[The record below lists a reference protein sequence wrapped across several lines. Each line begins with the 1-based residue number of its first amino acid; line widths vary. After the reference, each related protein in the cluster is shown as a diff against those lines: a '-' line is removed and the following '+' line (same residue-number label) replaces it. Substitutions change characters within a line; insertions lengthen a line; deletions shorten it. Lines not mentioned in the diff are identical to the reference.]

1 MPAVPRLF
9 IIAHAPLASA
19 LKAVG
24 AHLLPDAAADVVAC
38 DVSCEQPV
46 EAVESQ
52 VAALFAGLGNAEVL
66 VLTDAFAAT
75 PCNVAAKL
83 AERPG
88 TRVLAGVNV
97 PMLWRALAHL
107 QEPLDELVRLAE
119 IGGTEGV
126 RRVVTTRP
134 QNQVHNPASH
144 DPIDDHG
151 QQ

>member
-1 MPAVPRLF
+1 MPRLL

-24 AHLLPDAAADVVAC
+24 AHLLPDAAANVVAF

-46 EAVESQ
+46 EAVQSQ
-52 VAALFAGLGNAEVL
+52 VAALLAGLGDAEVL

-83 AERPG
+83 ADRPG
-88 TRVLAGVNV
+88 TQVLAGVNV

-119 IGGTEGV
+119 IGGSEGV
-126 RRVVTTRP
+126 RRIARTRP
-134 QNQVHNPASH
+134 QNQVQNPASH
-144 DPIDDHG
+144 DSIDDHD